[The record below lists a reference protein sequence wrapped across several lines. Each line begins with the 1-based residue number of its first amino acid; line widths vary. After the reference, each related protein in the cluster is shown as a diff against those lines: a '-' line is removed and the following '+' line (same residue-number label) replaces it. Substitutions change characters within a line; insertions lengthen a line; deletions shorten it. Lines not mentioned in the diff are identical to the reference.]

1 LRNQQAKYI
10 FKRYITLKIVNPL
23 KLSKDFF
30 PFYPTLWLQHW
41 LLSNKHN
48 ENIHEIPFL
57 GSSKNIFSCETN
69 KQIYFQALHHLEDS
83 ESVKVV
89 KIFFFPFYPTLWLH
103 HWLLWSKHNEN
114 IHEMIFLG
122 SSTYFFS

>member
-30 PFYPTLWLQHW
+30 PFYPTLWLHHW

-48 ENIHEIPFL
+48 ENIHEIPFW
-57 GSSKNIFSCETN
+57 GPQHIFSLEKPTS
-69 KQIYFQALHHLEDS
+69 KTYFQALNHLEDS

-103 HWLLWSKHNEN
+103 HWLLRNKHNEN
-114 IHEMIFLG
+114 IHEIPFLG